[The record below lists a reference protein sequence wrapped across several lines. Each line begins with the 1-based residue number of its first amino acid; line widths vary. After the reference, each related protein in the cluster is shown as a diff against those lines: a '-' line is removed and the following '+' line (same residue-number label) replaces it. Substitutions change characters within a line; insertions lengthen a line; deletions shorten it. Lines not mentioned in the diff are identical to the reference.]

1 MHLTPI
7 KRHALKV
14 VVAAQTPRLV
24 KCRGGFRPATGP
36 GAASEIINLRTIR
49 ALEAD
54 QLIRLDDEQFPSE
67 ANLTPRGLDAAREI
81 YADTP
86 KAERVEHLAK
96 AVLQ

>member
-1 MHLTPI
+1 MHLTPL
-7 KRHALKV
+7 KAHAIKV

-36 GAASEIINLRTIR
+36 GADSEVINLRTIR

-54 QLIRLDDEQFPSE
+54 QLIRLDDELFPSE

-81 YADTP
+81 YGNTPRADQ
-86 KAERVEHLAK
+86 VEQLAK